1 MLRALFERL
10 RIPLLLLLLV
20 ALALLAIASDRRA
33 LARGSRD
40 SGWLG
45 GFFLEVAAPIQ
56 KALSAPVDGVRSAWG
71 NYVALLDVRDDNER
85 LRERVAQLQEENL
98 QFREALV
105 ESGRL
110 RTIAE
115 MRSEIDVPMRP
126 ARVVGMDVSPWYH
139 SVLIDRGRS
148 DGVRAGMPVVTE
160 TGVVGIVTATSR
172 NAGRTLLLVD
182 PQGSIDGIV
191 QRSRARGIVRGN
203 GGDGLEFE
211 FFVRGDDVQVGDL
224 VITSGFGGTY
234 PKGLQVGEVVEV
246 HADPTAFVHRAVLR
260 PAVDFGRLEQVFV
273 LLWRGPTLELL
284 YEGEGDLPD
293 PAEAGPPAPAA
304 RAPAPPPAGPGS

>member
-40 SGWLG
+40 SGWLR

-56 KALSAPVDGVRSAWG
+56 KALSAPVDGVRSGWG
-71 NYVALLDVRDDNER
+71 NYVALLDVRDENER

-234 PKGLQVGEVVEV
+234 PKGLQVGQVIEV

-304 RAPAPPPAGPGS
+304 EAPAPGPGS

>member
-71 NYVALLDVRDDNER
+71 NYVALLDLRDENER

-293 PAEAGPPAPAA
+293 AAEAGPPAPAA
-304 RAPAPPPAGPGS
+304 QAPAPPAAGPGS

>member
-10 RIPLLLLLLV
+10 RVPLLLLLL
-20 ALALLAIASDRRA
+20 AGLALLAIASDRRA

-40 SGWLG
+40 AGWLG
-45 GFFLEVAAPIQ
+45 GFLLEVAVPIQ
-56 KALSAPVDGVRSAWG
+56 KALSAPVDGVRSLWG
-71 NYVALLDVRDDNER
+71 GYLDLLDVRDDNAR
-85 LRERVAQLQEENL
+85 LRERVALLEEENL

-105 ESGRL
+105 AGGRL

-126 ARVVGMDVSPWYH
+126 AQVVGTDVSPWFH
-139 SVLIDRGRS
+139 SVLVDRGRS
-148 DGVRAGMPVVTE
+148 DGLRAGMPVLTE
-160 TGVVGIVTATSR
+160 TGVVGIVTATSP
-172 NAGRTLLLVD
+172 NAGRVLLLPD
-182 PQGSIDGIV
+182 AQSSIDGIV
-191 QRSRARGIVRGN
+191 QRSRARGIVRGT
-203 GGDGLEFE
+203 GREQLEFE

-234 PKGLQVGEVVEV
+234 PKGLRVGEVVAV
-246 HADPTAFVHRAVLR
+246 QADPTDFVHRAALR

-284 YEGEGDLPD
+284 YEGEGDRPGAD
-293 PAEAGPPAPAA
+293 ET
-304 RAPAPPPAGPGS
+304 PPPAATPSPAAAPAEPGS